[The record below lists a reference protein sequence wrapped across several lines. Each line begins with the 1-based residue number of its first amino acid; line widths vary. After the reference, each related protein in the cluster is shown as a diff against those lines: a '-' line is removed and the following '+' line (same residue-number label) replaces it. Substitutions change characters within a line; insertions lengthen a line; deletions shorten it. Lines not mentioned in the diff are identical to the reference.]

1 MTTTQI
7 LPTIDPS
14 VLGYVTV
21 GLTSGVAGF
30 LLGYLIR
37 GIVDKTDVGQKNYA
51 NYVLVIVT
59 SVWALSMFIDIISPA
74 YETSPLV
81 HGLMGAIVGFF
92 YKIKPRED
100 K

>member
-1 MTTTQI
+1 MTTLT
-7 LPTIDPS
+7 TIEPS
-14 VLGYVTV
+14 VLAYVTI

-30 LLGYLIR
+30 LIGYIVR
-37 GIVDKTDVGQKNYA
+37 GMVDKTNLGEKNYA
-51 NYVLVIVT
+51 NYVLVIVST
-59 SVWALSMFIDIISPA
+59 VWALSMFIDIISPA

-92 YKIKPRED
+92 YKIKPREEG